1 MTSDRLEKIG
11 LYLSV
16 GSALFMSILGISF
29 GIAIASDAILLDGFF
44 NVVTFLMAIVTLW
57 IAWLQKQPE
66 NDQFHFGYLSFVP
79 LVNLVKS
86 LLVLVLS
93 LFALFSA
100 ISTLL
105 HGGRDLNASIAVI
118 YAIIAATGCL
128 ITALIQRKLEQKTQS
143 VMLHVDGK
151 NWMINGLISL
161 SVGIAFSLV
170 NLIKNTNFA
179 WFVPYADSTIVALI
193 VCITLPVPMQLI
205 GKNLHQLLLGAP
217 KKEIQDRIRNIF
229 TVAAE
234 DFVYQKYWLRITQ
247 VGNTVF
253 VSIYWLL
260 PQDYLLKNIQELD
273 RVREK
278 IAGALNQEFH
288 DLIVDVIFTQDEKW
302 GENISAN

>member
-1 MTSDRLEKIG
+1 
-11 LYLSV
+11 
-16 GSALFMSILGISF
+16 
-29 GIAIASDAILLDGFF
+29 
-44 NVVTFLMAIVTLW
+44 MAIVTLW

-66 NDQFHFGYLSFVP
+66 NDRFHFGYLSFIP

-86 LLVLVLS
+86 LLVLTLS

-100 ISTLL
+100 ISTLI
-105 HGGRDLNASIAVI
+105 HGGRQLNANVAVI

-128 ITALIQRKLEQKTQS
+128 ITALIQRKLEKKTQS

-170 NLIKNTNFA
+170 NLIQNTSFA
-179 WFVPYADSTIVALI
+179 WFIPYADSTIVALI

-217 KKEIQDRIRNIF
+217 KKDVQDRIRQIF
-229 TVAAE
+229 SVSARGFAL
-234 DFVYQKYWLRITQ
+234 QKYWLRTTQ
-247 VGNTVF
+247 VGNTLF

-260 PQDYLLKNIQELD
+260 PQDYQLKNIKELD
-273 RVREK
+273 K
-278 IAGALNQEFH
+278 IRDKVATALNQEFH
-288 DLIVDVIFTQDEKW
+288 ALIVDIIFTQDEKW
-302 GENISAN
+302 AEDIVLAYDQRLAKYLDD